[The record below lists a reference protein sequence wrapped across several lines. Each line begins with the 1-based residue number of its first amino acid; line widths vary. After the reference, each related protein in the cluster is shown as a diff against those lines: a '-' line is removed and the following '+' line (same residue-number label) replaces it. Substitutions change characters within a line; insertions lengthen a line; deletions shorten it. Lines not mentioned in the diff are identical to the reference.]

1 MPFSKMPNDRKSFL
15 YAENPIFHK
24 ISFIKTMFKKTKE
37 IMKWFCQINQVLGNN
52 GNAISCDYYNI
63 DELNKLNI
71 NRHHDLFI
79 LHLNISSLS
88 LLIDDLKI
96 FLSLLTAKV
105 DILRISKSRLSQ
117 NNSLATNLDIPG
129 YTFEHNPIESSAGD
143 ALMYLSNDISYVIR
157 NDFKYTLQKS

>member
-1 MPFSKMPNDRKSFL
+1 MPFSKMSNDRKSFL

-24 ISFIKTMFKKTKE
+24 ISFMKTMSKKTKE

-52 GNAISCDYYNI
+52 ENAISCDYYNT

-129 YTFEHNPIESSAGD
+129 YTFEHNPIESSVGD

-157 NDFKYTLQKS
+157 NDFKYEQG